1 MTTAADTQWFTPVF
15 TIFGGIFIFITS
27 QAVLKL
33 VIEPVQQF
41 KSAIGLTANTLLRHH
56 DVISNGAGNEEVSSM
71 LRNHAAELVS
81 KAEVI
86 LWYGLTVAI
95 FRLPSRADVI
105 KAAQALNVIG
115 DGTKNKRP
123 TAYSVEVQ
131 QPGDAMSRHSNSKA
145 LKEIEKLLRV
155 RTTYR

>member
-1 MTTAADTQWFTPVF
+1 MPTSIDPQWFTPVF
-15 TIFGGIFIFITS
+15 TIFGGIFIFIVS

-41 KSAIGLTANTLLRHH
+41 KGAIGLTANTLLRHH
-56 DVISNGAGNEEVSSM
+56 DTISNGTGNEEVSST
-71 LRNHAAELVS
+71 LKGHAAELVS

-86 LWYGLTVAI
+86 LWYRLAKAV
-95 FRLPSRADVI
+95 FRLPSRADVT
-105 KAAQALNVIG
+105 KAAQELNVIS

-123 TAYSVEVQ
+123 TAYPEMQ
-131 QPGDAMSRHSNSKA
+131 QSGDALSRHNNSKA
-145 LKEIEKLLRV
+145 LNEIEKLLRV